1 MLAFQQRQAS
11 LRCCRMVRALFC
23 LIPSGI
29 MSRMSC
35 ITAARSSRSKWLSTR
50 CFVTVLAT
58 PLECLPSNCRERR
71 LPSHRSNRGT
81 MPRMKNT
88 HTRHP
93 GAQMPTPGPLP
104 TGPWWVEGRREN
116 EETYFLHTLPRP
128 PPSPSPTPSPT
139 PSPIPQPHPHPLPYP
154 SAQPLT
160 PLQC

>member
-50 CFVTVLAT
+50 CFVTVFAT
-58 PLECLPSNCRERR
+58 PFECLPSNCRERR

-81 MPRMKNT
+81 IPRMKNT
-88 HTRHP
+88 HTLHP

-104 TGPWWVEGRREN
+104 TGPWWVEGRKMMKLIS
-116 EETYFLHTLPRP
+116 YIPSHPFLLLPAP
-128 PPSPSPTPSPT
+128 PTPPSLSPV
-139 PSPIPQPHPHPLPYP
+139 PISQPH
-154 SAQPLT
+154 PLT
-160 PLQC
+160 PLLC